1 MTIYKFNGLEIDPE
15 TLTKADMPTEIF
27 EEVFDFIGA
36 EATVGLLYYMP
47 GNIIQVPTA
56 RAMYK
61 VERRLIKENYNG
73 TTASIRE
80 MSRKFRISEKQVRDI
95 LKQHKVTAPCVG
107 QESLKLIYK

>member
-1 MTIYKFNGLEIDPE
+1 MTIYKFNELEIDPD
-15 TLTKADMPTEIF
+15 TLTRDDMPTEIF

-36 EATVGLLYYMP
+36 QAAVGLLYYMP

-61 VERRLIKENYNG
+61 VERRLIKENYDG
-73 TTASIRE
+73 TTASIRA

-95 LKQHKVTAPCVG
+95 LKQHKIDTPSVG
-107 QESLKLIYK
+107 QESLKLFY